1 MWFSY
6 HAKEMWADTVL
17 CEHKHSLEWDTAM
30 TLGAPLSFF
39 IMLLPYLPVHSHP
52 VIAMVM
58 WSCFP
63 SVSGRNSNSSMAPTR
78 FFILYPTH
86 SQEET
91 HGSEMAHKGHPLLT
105 VGVH

>member
-1 MWFSY
+1 M
-6 HAKEMWADTVL
+6 VL
-17 CEHKHSLEWDTAM
+17 CEHKHSLKQDTA
-30 TLGAPLSFF
+30 TALRGPLCFL
-39 IMLLPYLPVHSHP
+39 IMFLPYLPVHSHP

-91 HGSEMAHKGHPLLT
+91 HGSEMAQKGHTLLT
-105 VGVH
+105 EFIKKLIG